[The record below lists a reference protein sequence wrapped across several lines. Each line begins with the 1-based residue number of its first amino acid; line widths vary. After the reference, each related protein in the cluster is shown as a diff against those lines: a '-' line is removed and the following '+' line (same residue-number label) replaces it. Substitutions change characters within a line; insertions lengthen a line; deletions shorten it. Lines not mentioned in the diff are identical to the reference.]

1 MSSMEKLFDAY
12 LQNSLELSA
21 IALLLLAFSSL
32 LERRYSAKCRYYLW
46 AVIFIALLLPVRAKV
61 TLTLP
66 EVFQP
71 IMPQNI
77 STAAS
82 GTAAVADTVKVWGW
96 HQYAGLLWVV
106 GVFCFLGWH
115 FYQHLHFL
123 SAVRRW
129 SEKIDNSVILKQF
142 VHIKAELGIRDR
154 ITIKSCACIQT
165 PMVIGLLRPVVL
177 LPRINIS
184 PDELP
189 LILRHELIHYK
200 RKDLWYKVLMMI
212 TSAIHWFN
220 PIVHLMVR
228 SALNLCEIS
237 CDEEVLQGHDAKGR
251 AQYGEAI
258 IGVVR
263 NRSAYHTAL
272 STNFYSGTKG
282 MKKRIYAMMDM
293 SKKRFSPVLFIAIF
307 IITICGTTAFAVSP
321 AHAAEISQNSNKTAT
336 IAPEQNKTDSA
347 GSYVQPSSA
356 SDAEQDNQE
365 KQNDDGLTNDI
376 APVLQPTLEN
386 TSTKQSNELVS
397 VSNEPRSVSGDL
409 QFSENTPAKS
419 SQAQPQ
425 NSDTNRLV
433 PGDEQ
438 P

>member
-1 MSSMEKLFDAY
+1 MSNMEKLFTVY

-21 IALLLLAFSSL
+21 IALLLLAFSPL

-46 AVIFIALLLPVRAKV
+46 AVVFTALLIPVRAKT

-71 IMPQNI
+71 ILPQSINA
-77 STAAS
+77 AAS
-82 GTAAVADTVKVWGW
+82 GTAAIADTVKACDW
-96 HQYAGLLWVV
+96 HQYAGLLWVA
-106 GVFCFLGWH
+106 GILCFLGWH
-115 FYQHLHFL
+115 LFHHLRFL

-129 SEKIDNSVILKQF
+129 SEYIKDSDILKQF
-142 VHIKAELGIRDR
+142 VHTKVELGIRDR

-177 LPRINIS
+177 LPQINIP
-184 PDELP
+184 PDKLP
-189 LILRHELIHYK
+189 LILRHELVHYK
-200 RKDLWYKVLMMI
+200 RKDLWYKVLMMV

-237 CDEEVLQGHDAKGR
+237 CDEEVLKGHDAKGR

-263 NRSAYHTAL
+263 NGSAYHTAL

-293 SKKRFSPVLFIAIF
+293 SKKRFSPVLFIAIL
-307 IITICGTTAFAVSP
+307 IITICGTTAFALSP
-321 AHAAEISQNSNKTAT
+321 VQAEGISQNFSKEAV
-336 IAPEQNKTDSA
+336 ASTDKSKPD
-347 GSYVQPSSA
+347 SEDSTVQPSSA
-356 SDAEQDNQE
+356 SDVKLNNQE
-365 KQNDDGLTNDI
+365 KQSDDALTNKI
-376 APVLQPTLEN
+376 VPTLQPTLEN
-386 TSTKQSNELVS
+386 TSTKQSNDLAS
-397 VSNEPRSVSGDL
+397 ASNEPRLASGGL
-409 QFSENTPAKS
+409 QFSENTSAKS
-419 SQAQPQ
+419 SQVQPQ
-425 NSDTNRLV
+425 NLDTNKLV
-433 PGDEQ
+433 PGDAQ

>member
-1 MSSMEKLFDAY
+1 MSSMGKLFDIY

-21 IALLLLAFSSL
+21 IILLLLAFSPL

-46 AVIFIALLLPVRAKV
+46 AVIFVALLLPVRAKIA
-61 TLTLP
+61 LTLP

-71 IMPQNI
+71 ILPQSINA
-77 STAAS
+77 SVS
-82 GTAAVADTVKVWGW
+82 GTAAVADTVKAWDW
-96 HQYAGLLWVV
+96 HQYAELLWAV
-106 GVFCFLGWH
+106 GVFCFLAWH
-115 FYQHLHFL
+115 FYQHLRFL

-129 SEKIDNSVILKQF
+129 SDDIKNVDILKQF
-142 VHIKAELGIRDR
+142 VHTKAELGIRDR
-154 ITIKSCACIQT
+154 IAIKSCACIQT

-177 LPRINIS
+177 LPRINI
-184 PDELP
+184 PLDELP
-189 LILRHELIHYK
+189 LILRHELVHYK

-212 TSAIHWFN
+212 ASAIHWFN

-272 STNFYSGTKG
+272 STNFYSGTNG
-282 MKKRIYAMMDM
+282 MKKRVYAMMDM
-293 SKKRFSPVLFIAIF
+293 SKKRFSPVLFIAVFIF
-307 IITICGTTAFAVSP
+307 TLCGTTAFALSP
-321 AHAAEISQNSNKTAT
+321 AQAEGISQNINKEAIAAT
-336 IAPEQNKTDSA
+336 DKSKPDSED
-347 GSYVQPSSA
+347 STVQPSSA
-356 SDAEQDNQE
+356 SDVKLNNQE
-365 KQNDDGLTNDI
+365 KQSDDAPTNKI
-376 APVLQPTLEN
+376 VPTLQPTLEN
-386 TSTKQSNELVS
+386 TSKKQLNDLASTSND
-397 VSNEPRSVSGDL
+397 PRRVSGDL
-409 QFSENTPAKS
+409 QLSENTPATKV
-419 SQAQPQ
+419 QPQ

-433 PGDEQ
+433 PGDGQ